1 MRRHRAWMLSVGVLL
16 VAVPLGLGDK
26 PAPAVNPGPVA
37 EGPKPSPT
45 KPEVGR
51 NEAVAAIRG
60 LGGAVLYDEKSPER
74 PIVLVDL
81 VETDVVDADLVFL
94 KGMTHLRTL
103 YLNGTRA
110 TDAGLQHLKGLTSLE
125 TLRLG
130 ASVGDF
136 GGRYRGLCRSP
147 MLAWSI

>member
-51 NEAVAAIRG
+51 NEAVATIRG
-60 LGGAVLYDEKSPER
+60 LGGAGSLRREESGKTDSPR
-74 PIVLVDL
+74 
-81 VETDVVDADLVFL
+81 
-94 KGMTHLRTL
+94 
-103 YLNGTRA
+103 
-110 TDAGLQHLKGLTSLE
+110 
-125 TLRLG
+125 RLG
-130 ASVGDF
+130 
-136 GGRYRGLCRSP
+136 RN
-147 MLAWSI
+147 